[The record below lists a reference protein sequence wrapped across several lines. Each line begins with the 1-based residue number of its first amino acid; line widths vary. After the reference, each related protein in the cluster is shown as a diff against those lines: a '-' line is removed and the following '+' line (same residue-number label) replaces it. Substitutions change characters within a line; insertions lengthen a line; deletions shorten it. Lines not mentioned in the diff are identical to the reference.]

1 MGIVER
7 ARRII
12 HRATAPT
19 HTRRFDAAGGGRR
32 WEGGNVFGRTNSET
46 LGAADL
52 IRPRARH
59 AVANNGWAAN
69 GVEAVTTGL
78 VGAGINPTSQHPNR
92 ATRRALDAIFR
103 KWVRRADA
111 DGRTDFHGLVAAAVR
126 AMVVDGEAL
135 LLIVETSEG
144 PKLRLLPS
152 ELLDSSKTA
161 NLPDGGY
168 IVAGVEFGADGTRRA
183 YWISPTKPTDEFATY
198 AAPIRVDA
206 ADVIHLFA
214 PIGAGQVR
222 GISWLASVLLT
233 LKDLDE
239 LTDALLVG
247 QKVAAIVAGF
257 VTDTN
262 ATGSL
267 PFDGDQAGSI
277 LTSGLEP
284 GTLKILPA
292 GYDVKFLSPQQAQ
305 SSIDFAKLTLRQI
318 AAGLG
323 VPQYLLDGDM
333 SSANYSSL
341 RASLVAFRQRLE
353 RVQFNILVPTL
364 LDPVWRRVVVAAAIR
379 GEIDLGEDVE
389 DALAVEWIMP
399 AQPWVDPSKDAD
411 ATQKLL
417 DMGLTSRRRAAA
429 ELGWSVDELDAER
442 AADAE
447 REKALGLVA
456 EKPAAPAKTEMVSQ
470 KDAQP

>member
-1 MGIVER
+1 MFGFDRVTKLFS
-7 ARRII
+7 
-12 HRATAPT
+12 RATAPQ

-32 WEGGNVFGRTNSET
+32 WEGSPHFGRTNTETISASEP
-46 LGAADL
+46 
-52 IRPRARH
+52 IRSRARH

-69 GVEAVTTGL
+69 GVEGIVTGL
-78 VGAGINPTSQHPNR
+78 VGAGITPASQHPNR
-92 ATRRALDAIFR
+92 DARRAFDAAFR

-135 LLIVETSEG
+135 LLIVETTDG

-152 ELLDSSKTA
+152 ELLDSSKSA
-161 NLPDGGY
+161 NLADGY

-183 YWISPTKPTDEFATY
+183 YHIIPTKPSDEFASY

-206 ADVIHLFA
+206 ADVIHLVT
-214 PIGAGQVR
+214 PMGAGQVR
-222 GISWLASVLLT
+222 GVSWLASVLLT

-239 LTDALLVG
+239 LVDALLVG
-247 QKVAAIVAGF
+247 QKVAALVAGF

-284 GTLKILPA
+284 GTLKVLPS
-292 GYDVKFLSPQQAQ
+292 GYDVKFLAPQQAAGA
-305 SSIDFAKLTLRQI
+305 IDFAKLTLRQI

-333 SSANYSSL
+333 SAANYSSL

-353 RVQFNILVPTL
+353 RIQFNIIVPTL
-364 LDPVWRRVVVAAAIR
+364 LDVVWRRVLVAAAIR
-379 GEIDLGEDVE
+379 GEVDLGDDVE

-411 ATQKLL
+411 ATEKLL
-417 DMGLTSRRRAAA
+417 AMGLTSRRRAAA
-429 ELGWSVDELDAER
+429 ELGWSIDELDAER
-442 AADAE
+442 AADAA
-447 REKALGLVA
+447 RESELGLTPKTVSTNPQ
-456 EKPAAPAKTEMVSQ
+456 ESKP
-470 KDAQP
+470 